1 MRASVVPTRS
11 GVVPAVLAASIGW
24 GLAGVGT
31 RAAYDMGA
39 NTLTVLTIRT
49 VVAVVALLGYVAVAR
64 VIPTRTAWR
73 HGSIIG
79 VLRIGLAPLL
89 FMGSLNFISAG
100 VEGLVIT
107 LVPAT
112 TSVMAALLIDERIS
126 RNQLIGLLVGLA
138 GTMLIAAAG
147 DSGLGVEG
155 DIVAGFGLAGAGVLV
170 GSLSGVLQRKY
181 APRHDTADLALPMFL
196 AGLGLAVVAGLF
208 IDFDPVHEYS
218 PSLWW
223 LLVVLGLGSTLLPF
237 GATLY
242 ASKHASAAVV
252 SITGYIAPLV
262 GVIGG
267 VLLLG
272 EQLTPA
278 IVTGAALAT
287 VGVALV
293 GGVRRTPT

>member
-1 MRASVVPTRS
+1 
-11 GVVPAVLAASIGW
+11 
-24 GLAGVGT
+24 
-31 RAAYDMGA
+31 MGA
-39 NTLTVLTIRT
+39 TTLSVLTIRT
-49 VVAVVALLGYVAVAR
+49 VVAVIALLGYVAVAR
-64 VIPTRTAWR
+64 VIPRREAWK

-79 VLRIGLAPLL
+79 LLRIGLAPLL
-89 FMGSLNFISAG
+89 FMGSLNYISAG

-126 RNQLIGLLVGLA
+126 RNQVIGLIVGLA

-147 DSGLGVEG
+147 DSGLGADG
-155 DIVAGFGLAGAGVLV
+155 DVVAGFTLAGAGVLV

-181 APRHDTADLALPMFL
+181 APRHETTDLVLPMFL
-196 AGLGLAVVAGLF
+196 AGLALATVAGLF
-208 IDFDPVHEYS
+208 IGFDAVDGYS
-218 PSLWW
+218 ASLWW

-237 GATLY
+237 AATLY
-242 ASKHASAAVV
+242 ASRHASATVV
-252 SITGYIAPLV
+252 SITGYIAPLI

-272 EQLTPA
+272 EEVTPV
-278 IVTGAALAT
+278 IVIGAALAT
-287 VGVALV
+287 VGVGLV